1 MPGELCLRNRQHT
14 QSLNLPLL
22 RKITTYLLA
31 NHFRPAHHEFCV
43 HLVEAD
49 EMADLNQRFLQH
61 AGSTDVITFDY
72 AASPGMSRGQTGLR
86 DLGAPLE
93 SLHGE
98 VFISVPDAV
107 TQARQFRTTWQLELT
122 RYLIHGLLH
131 LQGYDD
137 LRPNLRRVMKRE
149 EQRLLKLASRE
160 FELVQLQKPKTR
172 RLVTKKRLTT

>member
-49 EMADLNQRFLQH
+49 EMADVNQRFLQH

-72 AASPGMSRGQTGLR
+72 AEPSGTPFKKAGHR
-86 DLGAPLE
+86 DLSVPLP

-98 VFISVPDAV
+98 VFISVSDAV

-137 LRPNLRRVMKRE
+137 LKPNLRQVMKRE
-149 EQRLLKLASRE
+149 EQRLLKLTSRE
-160 FELVQLQKPKTR
+160 FELTQLQKPKTR
-172 RLVTKKRLTT
+172 RRLTGKRQTT

>member
-1 MPGELCLRNRQHT
+1 MPDELCLKNRQHT
-14 QSLNLPLL
+14 RPLNLPLL
-22 RKITTYLLA
+22 RGITRYLLKD
-31 NHFRPAHHEFCV
+31 HFRPGHYEFCL

-49 EMADLNQRFLQH
+49 EMADINQRFLQH

-72 AASPGMSRGQTGLR
+72 AAPPGMSGGETGPK

-107 TQARQFRTTWQLELT
+107 TQARQFRTSWQVELT

-137 LRPNLRRVMKRE
+137 LKPNLRRVMKRE

-160 FELVQLQKPKTR
+160 FELDQLQKPQAR
-172 RLVTKKRLTT
+172 RRSTKKRLTT